1 MIRVLFIGLG
11 SIAKRHI
18 IALKSIE
25 ADAEI
30 FALRSSLE
38 SNHHDGI
45 NSIYDISEIPNDL
58 TFAVISNQLFYK
70 GKYY

>member
-1 MIRVLFIGLG
+1 M
-11 SIAKRHI
+11 
-18 IALKSIE
+18 KSIE

-38 SNHHDGI
+38 SNHVDGI

-70 GKYY
+70 EVFLKCYRLIFHY